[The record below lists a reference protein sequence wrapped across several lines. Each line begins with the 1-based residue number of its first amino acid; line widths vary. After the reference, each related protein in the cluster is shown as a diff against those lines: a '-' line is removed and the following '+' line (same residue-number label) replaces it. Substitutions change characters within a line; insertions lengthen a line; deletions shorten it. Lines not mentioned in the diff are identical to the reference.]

1 MRLSLEIERDLKA
14 SAEFDEIEH
23 SVDYPFLANGLK
35 KRLSAQSYDSLDP
48 IADEACQFVVDHYIG
63 VFERFRII
71 LVQPRASLLCDGIG
85 AVYDAVLVH
94 GQWKMNQVQ
103 HTVHGL
109 LVPTIIGIHRRE
121 REARQDTKVTIE
133 MATEDLGC
141 LKNAPK
147 KLSNAPRG
155 HAIIRQLY
163 EVSEPSDCT
172 NRC

>member
-1 MRLSLEIERDLKA
+1 MRLTLEIERDLKA
-14 SAEFDEIEH
+14 LAESGEIEH
-23 SVDYPFLANGLK
+23 SVDYLFLVDGLK

-48 IADEACQFVVDHYIG
+48 IADDVCQFVVDHYIG
-63 VFERFRII
+63 IFERFRVS
-71 LVQPRASLLCDGIG
+71 LVQPRASLLCDGLG

-109 LVPTIIGIHRRE
+109 AVPTIIGIHRRE

-133 MATEDLGC
+133 MATKDLGC

-147 KLSNAPRG
+147 KPLNAPRG
-155 HAIIRQLY
+155 RAIIRQMY
-163 EVSEPSDCT
+163 EVCEPSHPT
-172 NRC
+172 Q